1 MERYFQHTNVLP
13 WMETDMP
20 AAPTAPVAARDVSL
34 RVGEGHPALRGISL
48 EARAGALTAVI
59 GPEGAGKTSLLHVL
73 AGLDRPTSGSVSLAG
88 RTLGL
93 LDEREAMRLRR
104 EHVGL
109 LLREAPA
116 LPTITVREN
125 IALPLMISCRQ
136 PAPEEIDALLTRV
149 GLGDRRHDRPGELT
163 AAERRRVALA
173 RALLGR
179 PSVLLADEPVLD
191 LAPEDSGALL
201 RLLRQAAHEDNIA
214 VVVFTR
220 DIAVAAAADR
230 IVRLDGGRMTAV
242 ADAYVA

>member
-1 MERYFQHTNVLP
+1 MES
-13 WMETDMP
+13 DML
-20 AAPTAPVAARDVSL
+20 ASPTPPVAARDVSH
-34 RVGEGHPALRGISL
+34 RVGDGHSATVALRGVSL
-48 EARAGALTAVI
+48 EARAGELTVVV
-59 GPEGAGKTSLLHVL
+59 GPEGSGKTTLLHVL

-88 RTLGL
+88 RNLGV

-125 IALPLMISCRQ
+125 VALPLLISCRQ
-136 PAPEEIDALLTRV
+136 PDAEAIDALLARV
-149 GLGDRRHDRPGELT
+149 GLGDRRHHRPSELT
-163 AAERRRVALA
+163 ACERRRAALA

-191 LAPEDSGALL
+191 LPAEDADALL
-201 RLLRQAAHEDNIA
+201 ALLRQAAHEDGIA

-220 DIAVAAAADR
+220 DVAVAAAADR
-230 IVRLDGGRMTAV
+230 VVRLHDGQMTPA
-242 ADAYVA
+242 AQAIAA

>member
-1 MERYFQHTNVLP
+1 
-13 WMETDMP
+13 MP
-20 AAPTAPVAARDVSL
+20 ATAPVAARDVSL
-34 RVGEGHPALRGISL
+34 HVGEDHTALRGISL

-59 GPEGAGKTSLLHVL
+59 GPEGSGKTSLMHVL

-116 LPTITVREN
+116 LATITVREN
-125 IALPLMISCRQ
+125 VALPLMISRQ
-136 PAPEEIDALLTRV
+136 APDPAEIDALLTRV
-149 GLGDRRHDRPGELT
+149 GLGHRDGSRPGELT
-163 AAERRRVALA
+163 AAERRRAALA

-179 PSVLLADEPVLD
+179 PSVLLADEPVAG
-191 LAPEDSGALL
+191 LAPEDSGEML
-201 RLLRQAAHEDNIA
+201 RLLRQVAHEDRIA

-242 ADAYVA
+242 ADAYAA